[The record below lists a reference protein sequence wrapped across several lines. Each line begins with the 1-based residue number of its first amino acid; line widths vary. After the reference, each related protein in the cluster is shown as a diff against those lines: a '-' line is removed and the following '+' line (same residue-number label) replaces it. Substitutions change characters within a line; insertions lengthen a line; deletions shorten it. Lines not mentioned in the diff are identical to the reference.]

1 MSKDCWFEY
10 KVGFSTILKH
20 RLVDR
25 LERCRPLMLIA
36 NFAILFWTFLEWLY
50 FYVKEYYRKWSKPL
64 WRV

>member
-10 KVGFSTILKH
+10 KIGFLQILKR
-20 RLVDR
+20 RLADR

-50 FYVKEYYRKWSKPL
+50 FYTRKYYLKLSKPL
-64 WRV
+64 WRA